1 MTRLLPLS
9 LLLLLTT
16 LFSSFLPLY
25 LSLSLSPLRLKL
37 LGLVGKGVLV
47 GAALGVVVPEGVE
60 GVYASSD
67 EAHVG
72 QGGWIGMALVAGF
85 TTM

>member
-25 LSLSLSPLRLKL
+25 LSLSPLRLKL

-60 GVYASSD
+60 GVYASSN

>member
-25 LSLSLSPLRLKL
+25 LSLSPLRLKL